1 MDLRRFVAFCLLF
14 LLGYLLYQARP
25 VMVSGAIEFREG
37 RETEADRQKLA
48 EDVAKAC
55 GLEIPS
61 WINAD
66 PFLLSGDF
74 LPGGETE
81 LALAAQV
88 SATGGILA
96 LLAPQGARWRLVCH
110 LGPDRLGVPS
120 SLSNLVL
127 PGRPGMA
134 LVLTDLADQMAG
146 AFSRRETC
154 AIYTADGSWQRLWS
168 RDLDSSSYWNRAWNH
183 PPGTGWLLLAGQ
195 ADWQP
200 VAGPNG
206 IRLSVSYRNI
216 LAEAPPGARL
226 PEEHHFTVRRETT
239 GREDYAWNPATG
251 LFALGYART
260 RAAVRLMSLLG
271 NTLQP
276 TGTVLRA
283 GQAVAILADGAGDPR
298 TLLGQPRM
306 LEVLIPGQRG
316 LLSPSAVDRLPGRP
330 ADFPG
335 QGRAWLAR

>member
-1 MDLRRFVAFCLLF
+1 MDLRRFAAFCLLF

-25 VMVSGAIEFREG
+25 VTVSGAIAYLDG
-37 RETEADRQKLA
+37 RETEAERQALA

-55 GLEIPS
+55 HLEIPS
-61 WINAD
+61 WVNAD

-74 LPGGETE
+74 LPGGEPE

-96 LLAPQGARWRLVCH
+96 LLAPQGNRWRLVCH

-120 SLSNLVL
+120 SLNNLVL
-127 PGRPGMA
+127 PGRPGTA
-134 LVLTDLADQMAG
+134 LILTDLADQMAG

-154 AIYTADGSWQRLWS
+154 AIYTADGSWRRLWS
-168 RDLDSSSYWNRAWNH
+168 RDLDSSSYWNRAWSH

-200 VAGPNG
+200 VAGPAG
-206 IRLSVSYRNI
+206 LRLAVSYRNF
-216 LAEAPPGARL
+216 LAEAPPAARL
-226 PEEHHFTVRRETT
+226 PEEHHFAVKRETA
-239 GREDYAWNPATG
+239 GREDYAWDPAVG
-251 LFALGYART
+251 LFTLGYART
-260 RAAVRLMSLLG
+260 RAPVRLMSLLG
-271 NTLQP
+271 NSLQP
-276 TGTVLRA
+276 TGIVLHA

-298 TLLGQPRM
+298 ALLGQPRM

-316 LLSPSAVDRLPGRP
+316 LLSPSAVELLPGRP

-335 QGRAWLAR
+335 RGRAWLIK